1 MLLSKFW
8 FLQSVQHTFSFI
20 SCPDCKVILNI
31 ERIGPVGEIKIPDS
45 DSFRCN
51 DCNITFRAEG
61 ETWKEAH
68 GSIRS
73 WP

>member
-1 MLLSKFW
+1 MGY
-8 FLQSVQHTFSFI
+8 VY
-20 SCPDCKVILNI
+20 CPECKGMLNI
-31 ERIGPVGEIKIPDS
+31 ERIGPVGKRKIPDS
-45 DSFRCN
+45 DTFRCN
-51 DCNITFRAEG
+51 DCNITFTEDG